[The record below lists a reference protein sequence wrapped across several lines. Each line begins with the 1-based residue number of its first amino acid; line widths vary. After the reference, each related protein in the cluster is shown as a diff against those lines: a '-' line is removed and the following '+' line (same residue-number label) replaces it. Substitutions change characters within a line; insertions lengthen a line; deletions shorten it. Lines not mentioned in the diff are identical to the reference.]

1 MFFSGNQAFAFFCYG
16 VNDAHPAIDISQPP
30 SAVMGQRTKNK
41 CLFQSKKHSKT
52 IKKNNQKNIPQET
65 PHNEEMAGK
74 FLGAHFAKV
83 SLV

>member
-1 MFFSGNQAFAFFCYG
+1 MFIP
-16 VNDAHPAIDISQPP
+16 VKK
-30 SAVMGQRTKNK
+30 T
-41 CLFQSKKHSKT
+41 FQNHQKKT
-52 IKKNNQKNIPQET
+52 IKKISRQET

>member
-1 MFFSGNQAFAFFCYG
+1 VATKRSPFFCYG
-16 VNDAHPAIDISQPP
+16 LNDAHPAIVISQPP
-30 SAVMGQRTKNK
+30 SAVGQRTKNK

-52 IKKNNQKNIPQET
+52 IKKTIKKISRQET